1 MGRKTPA
8 IASTT
13 NACPASKKNTLTVFS
28 TVCDAKYTLW
38 AETGNEAQ
46 AALRMK
52 TERPNLLL
60 AEAGVDKWEAAGFP
74 GMSVEMLVAQRSDD
88 DLTMLAEHRAFDVD
102 VPPRRSW
109 IK

>member
-1 MGRKTPA
+1 
-8 IASTT
+8 
-13 NACPASKKNTLTVFS
+13 
-28 TVCDAKYTLW
+28 
-38 AETGNEAQ
+38 
-46 AALRMK
+46 
-52 TERPNLLL
+52 LL

>member
-1 MGRKTPA
+1 
-8 IASTT
+8 
-13 NACPASKKNTLTVFS
+13 
-28 TVCDAKYTLW
+28 
-38 AETGNEAQ
+38 
-46 AALRMK
+46 
-52 TERPNLLL
+52 LL

-109 IK
+109 IKGAPACVAMLMMS